1 MRMSVGRV
9 VLAVLF
15 MVAGTLH
22 FLYTPV
28 YLKIMPP
35 YLPSPRLLVQI
46 SGVCE
51 MLGGFGLLFPATQK
65 LAAWELVAL
74 LIAVTPANVQMAIEH
89 ARWAA
94 IPLWLLWVRVSLQL
108 PIIYWA
114 WIYTRSY
121 R

>member
-1 MRMSVGRV
+1 MTLGRAI
-9 VLAVLF
+9 LSILF
-15 MVAGTLH
+15 LIAGALH

-51 MLGGFGLLFPATQK
+51 MLGGLGLLFPATQT
-65 LAAWELVAL
+65 LAAWGLVAL
-74 LIAVTPANVQMAIEH
+74 LIAVLPANVQMAIEH
-89 ARWAA
+89 ARWPG
-94 IPLWLLWVRVSLQL
+94 IPLWMLWARVPLQL
-108 PIIYWA
+108 PLIWWA
-114 WIYTRSY
+114 WIYTR